1 MHSRLIL
8 GLLLVV
14 VMSAGIALA
23 DTACLNVMTSSQSLA
38 ALAANGNNCLVIGDK
53 EFFNFQFIPDALNPS
68 AVTAAGISVTTI
80 GDGSANNLYGID
92 IGSQLGQINNLTGSP
107 SSTSALDYD
116 IKYSVQATGGFQ
128 IHDVWQMI
136 NGSAIPNVSGG
147 PLNPN
152 SGIVVSEVAVDHG
165 SSGASANST
174 VNINPN
180 IFQEPPAQAN
190 DHLIL
195 NVGGVPTPVLRADIT
210 KDVRIDAGGGDKV
223 TLSLIEQRFSQVVPE
238 PRSYAFLLG
247 MSLAALLWKRRA
259 SANVLS

>member
-8 GLLLVV
+8 GVLLVV
-14 VMSAGIALA
+14 VMSAGTALA
-23 DTACLNVMTSSQSLA
+23 DTACLNIMTSSQSLA

-53 EFFNFQFIPDALNPS
+53 QFFNFQFIPDALNPT

-92 IGSQLGQINNLTGSP
+92 FGSQMGQLNNSSGSP
-107 SSTSALDYD
+107 SSTLSLDYD
-116 IKYSVQATGGFQ
+116 IKYSVQATGGYQIADVFQ
-128 IHDVWQMI
+128 MV
-136 NGSAIPNVSGG
+136 NGSALTTDPS
-147 PLNPN
+147 LNPN
-152 SGIVVSEVAVDHG
+152 SGIVVSEVAIDHG
-165 SSGASANST
+165 STGASANST
-174 VNINPN
+174 VSINPN

-195 NVGGVPTPVLRADIT
+195 NVHGVPTPVLRADIT

-223 TLSLIEQRFSQVVPE
+223 TLSLIEQRFSQTPE
-238 PRSYAFLLG
+238 PRSYALLLG
-247 MSLAALLWKRRA
+247 MGFAALLWKKRA